1 MKRLLLVFAISLVV
15 VFPMVAG
22 GGQEESGE
30 MAAAESAEYPT
41 KPIQIIVPWGAGGR
55 TDINARMFA
64 SVAPKYLGQPVMV
77 INMAGGGSVI
87 GGEHVASAD
96 PDGYTLLAATPG
108 TIVFPV
114 VFDQAPY
121 DTFDFEPI
129 GQIGSSTMAIASYPD
144 SPWDD
149 VEGLVEYAKANP
161 GEVTYSCVA
170 LKAPQLG
177 FLRWADAAGLEF
189 THVPSGNDAEAV
201 EATLGGH
208 VDIAM
213 TSSVATI
220 TSHVDSGNIVPLMVF
235 SEERDPNLPDTP
247 TAVEVGY
254 DVVASPF
261 TGIAGPKGLPED
273 VLATLTDTFQKVI
286 EDEDFL
292 KVMGRIGESIN
303 PKNAEEFRAVW
314 ENDIEGY
321 TAIVEKMGL
330 K

>member
-1 MKRLLLVFAISLVV
+1 MKRTLICLAVLLLVA
-15 VFPMVAG
+15 FPIFAG
-22 GGQEESGE
+22 GSSDGESEAAVE
-30 MAAAESAEYPT
+30 MEPFPSQ
-41 KPIQIIVPWGAGGR
+41 PIQIIVPWGAGGR

-87 GGEHVASAD
+87 GGEFVAKAE
-96 PDGYTLLAATPG
+96 PDGYTLLAITPG
-108 TIVFPV
+108 TNVFPV
-114 VFDQAPY
+114 VFGSAPY

-129 GQIGSSTMAIASYPD
+129 GQIGSSTMAIASNPD

-149 VEGLVEYAKANP
+149 VEGLIEYAKANP
-161 GEVTYSCVA
+161 GKVTYGCVA

-189 THVPSGNDAEAV
+189 KHVPVGNDAEAV
-201 EATLGGH
+201 ASTLGGH

-220 TSHVDSGNIVPLMVF
+220 VSHVNSGNLVSLMVF
-235 SEERDPNLPDTP
+235 AEERDGNLPDTP
-247 TAVEVGY
+247 TAVEIGY

-261 TGIAGPKGLPED
+261 TGIAAPKGLSDD
-273 VLATLTDTFQKVI
+273 VLATLRDAFDKVVV
-286 EDEDFL
+286 DEDFL
-292 KVMGRIGESIN
+292 KVMKRIGESIS
-303 PKNAEEFRAVW
+303 PKSAEDFRAVW
-314 ENDIEGY
+314 KNDIEGY